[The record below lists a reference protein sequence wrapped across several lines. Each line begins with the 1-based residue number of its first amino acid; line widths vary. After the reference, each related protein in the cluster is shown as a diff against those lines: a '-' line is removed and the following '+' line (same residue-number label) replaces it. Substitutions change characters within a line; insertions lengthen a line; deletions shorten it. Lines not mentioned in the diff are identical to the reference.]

1 MDLQHAGLFVLVWIS
16 VGLFAIYLI
25 AVYNANK
32 QRKIEDKEKY
42 DKSPIGIFWR
52 NLKQLITKIII
63 YAISKVAYL

>member
-42 DKSPIGIFWR
+42 DKSPIGVFWR
-52 NLKQLITKIII
+52 NLK
-63 YAISKVAYL
+63 